1 MPCSHWLSLLVCI
14 SKTTIVG
21 INFWP
26 RMLRHLALSQGCM
39 WTKWQETSQ
48 KREANSWWTTFWYW
62 WVLLN
67 LALFPIYSPRNGT
80 CKWNWQAYPH
90 NHLNLPVQCQLHFPT
105 FLPMAIDTLV
115 QDAIVV
121 HRKSPTTSQRKL
133 GETETS
139 YYLPSRESGVNDMY
153 VYLVKFSFELLK
165 RLQVSSPW
173 LQGIYWAVNPW

>member
-1 MPCSHWLSLLVCI
+1 
-14 SKTTIVG
+14 
-21 INFWP
+21 
-26 RMLRHLALSQGCM
+26 
-39 WTKWQETSQ
+39 
-48 KREANSWWTTFWYW
+48 
-62 WVLLN
+62 
-67 LALFPIYSPRNGT
+67 
-80 CKWNWQAYPH
+80 
-90 NHLNLPVQCQLHFPT
+90 
-105 FLPMAIDTLV
+105 MAIDTLV

-173 LQGIYWAVNPW
+173 LQGIYWAVNP